1 MIFSEIAS
9 LVIPQNLDI
18 VETVKSL
25 SNKPCMN
32 NLFSFEYFF
41 INGGN
46 EKFEYK

>member
-25 SNKPCMN
+25 GNKPCMN

-41 INGGN
+41 INGGLL
-46 EKFEYK
+46 K